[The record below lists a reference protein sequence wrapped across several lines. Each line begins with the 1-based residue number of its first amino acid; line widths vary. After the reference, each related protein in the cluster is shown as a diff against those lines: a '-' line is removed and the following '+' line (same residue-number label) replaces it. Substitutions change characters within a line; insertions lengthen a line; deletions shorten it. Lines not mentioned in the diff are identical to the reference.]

1 MSLLEIVWVTLVIV
15 IIAII
20 LVTDPKTSNIGINN
34 NIITSNLDSQRFVR
48 KLSWILIGTFLKF
61 VLKTSSTC
69 SVPVPCI

>member
-48 KLSWILIGTFLKF
+48 KLSWVLIGTFYLLTI
-61 VLKTSSTC
+61 VLDYI
-69 SVPVPCI
+69 V